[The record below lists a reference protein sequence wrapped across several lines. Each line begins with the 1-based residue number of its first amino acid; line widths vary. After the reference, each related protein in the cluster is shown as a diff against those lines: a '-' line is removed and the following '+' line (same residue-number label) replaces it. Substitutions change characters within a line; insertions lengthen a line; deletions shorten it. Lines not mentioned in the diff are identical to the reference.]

1 MPSISAL
8 KNDIMRLNNKVNMD
22 LYGHGIKTQ
31 KVYLVHD
38 EMIVIVADNKRI
50 SALAA
55 LDSCGYNTS
64 GINLV
69 LLNLFK
75 KRLMEALHQ
84 ELGLSIKS
92 ILKDYDNATQT
103 AVTNIVLKEPL
114 ADLIP

>member
-38 EMIVIVADNKRI
+38 EVIMIVADNKRI

-64 GINLV
+64 SINLV

-75 KRLMEALHQ
+75 KRLREELQ
-84 ELGLSIKS
+84 NELGLSIKS
-92 ILKDYDNATQT
+92 ILKDYDNPTQT
-103 AVTNIVLKEPL
+103 AITNIVLKEPL
-114 ADLIP
+114 TDLMP